1 MLKQKQLKGER
12 ICFSSLY
19 RGPVL
24 HGIEVKAKEPEA
36 AALITF
42 KIRKQEWMCG
52 TFSIY
57 TAQEPS
63 QGMVPTIVMSLYLN

>member
-12 ICFSSLY
+12 ICFSSLS

-24 HGIEVKAKEPEA
+24 HDREVKAKEPEA

-42 KIRKQEWMCG
+42 KIRNECVG
-52 TFSIY
+52 HSLY